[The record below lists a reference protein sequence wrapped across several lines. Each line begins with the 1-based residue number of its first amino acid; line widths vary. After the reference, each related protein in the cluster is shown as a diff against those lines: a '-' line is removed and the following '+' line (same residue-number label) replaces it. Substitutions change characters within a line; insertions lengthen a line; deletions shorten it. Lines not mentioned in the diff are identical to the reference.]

1 MKVQRFLDFKLG
13 EYKGYHL
20 KFHFFSTNQ
29 GKSHWGMSKKVSL
42 ILDNAKGVKKL
53 RKNLSEEKLLQ

>member
-1 MKVQRFLDFKLG
+1 
-13 EYKGYHL
+13 
-20 KFHFFSTNQ
+20 
-29 GKSHWGMSKKVSL
+29 MSKKVSL